1 MTGLEPV
8 VSAFAGPRFL
18 HLSYMDWSAKRESNS
33 RSLLGRQICYPYI
46 TGAGTGG
53 GNRTHVGRL
62 KRPLQ
67 PNFATPAGSVDGIRT
82 RAVLIESQETFR

>member
-1 MTGLEPV
+1 MF
-8 VSAFAGPRFL
+8 SAFAGPRFL
-18 HLSYMDWSAKRESNS
+18 HLSYMGRSAKRESNS
-33 RSLLGRQICYPYI
+33 RTLLGRQICCLYI

-53 GNRTHVGRL
+53 GNRTHVCRL

-82 RAVLIESQETFR
+82 RAILIESQETFP